1 MLHCAALAAPPKVY
15 SHRPA
20 ESCSWGFLNDYR
32 CEVYPQAA
40 VIRTSYPR

>member
-15 SHRPA
+15 AIGLLKAVPG
-20 ESCSWGFLNDYR
+20 GFLNDCR